1 MRIALWTAPIM
12 KFVSPCV
19 VAAAER
25 ESSALADF
33 PREQLG
39 PQAQYEDPLDNTRE
53 ALAGMDTKIPS
64 CFVPTAADPKQEG
77 IFALSC
83 LFLST
88 MVPSTSTVVRYE
100 YLYVQC
106 TVTRTA
112 VALSYERVRMH
123 AHSQECSTGRT
134 LLVQL

>member
-12 KFVSPCV
+12 KFVSHWV

-83 LFLST
+83 LFLSSDSK
-88 MVPSTSTVVRYE
+88 P
-100 YLYVQC
+100 
-106 TVTRTA
+106 
-112 VALSYERVRMH
+112 LSQDRCWIDRVSIPAEASRGLPIGKLFQ
-123 AHSQECSTGRT
+123 AFRVSRAAF
-134 LLVQL
+134 

>member
-12 KFVSPCV
+12 KFVSHWV

-25 ESSALADF
+25 ESSALVDF

-88 MVPSTSTVVRYE
+88 MVPSTVRVPVRTVYGYSYSRGGPVVRTYA
-100 YLYVQC
+100 C
-106 TVTRTA
+106 MHTA
-112 VALSYERVRMH
+112 KSVLR
-123 AHSQECSTGRT
+123 STGRT

>member
-12 KFVSPCV
+12 KFVSHWV

-25 ESSALADF
+25 ESSALVDF

-88 MVPSTSTVVRYE
+88 MVPSVRYE

-106 TVTRTA
+106 TVTHTA
-112 VALSYERVRMH
+112 VQPWLCRTNEYACMH
-123 AHSQECSTGRT
+123 TAKQECSTGRT